1 MSVNGR
7 RRRSLRTGGAA
18 AIVAVATAVACDNA
32 MSRSPIA
39 PTVPSVAA
47 MEISGPESVAPGQ
60 TVLFSAQLRLSDGT
74 LKQPQPGMV
83 RWLGTSTILEVS
95 DDGAATGRLVGE
107 TLILAELSGTTGVT
121 LPLAFREVVVVPEGT
136 FRLGGRIVEE
146 GSGGAAVRAARV
158 EVVGEPLQSVT
169 DASGE
174 YRRFGVPGH
183 AEIRVTAAGYR
194 DHVEAVHLTTHG
206 TRQFSLAFSGLRLQI
221 EGDYRLAV
229 DVDDCSGASSLPS
242 ELQHRVYDAQ
252 VRQTGGELEV
262 LLTEPR
268 FRVVGGEGNHFRGR
282 VDATGVRLSLQS
294 FFNEIR
300 PVYPDLVEQL
310 SDGSVL
316 IIGGDADLR
325 GTPSLLTG
333 NLQGELSIWDSA
345 FPFGSVLSGCFA
357 PGQSS
362 VRMTMSRR

>member
-1 MSVNGR
+1 MSVNVR

-32 MSRSPIA
+32 RSPIA
-39 PTVPSVAA
+39 PNVPSVVAIR
-47 MEISGPESVAPGQ
+47 ISGPESVAPGQ
-60 TVLFSAQLRLSDGT
+60 TVQFSAQLRLSDGT
-74 LKQPQPGMV
+74 LKQPQPGVV
-83 RWLGTSTILEVS
+83 RWTANSAILEVS
-95 DDGAATGRLVGE
+95 DDGTATGRRVGE
-107 TLILAELSGTTGVT
+107 TLIRAELSGTTGVE
-121 LPLAFREVVVVPEGT
+121 LPSAFREVVVVPEGT
-136 FRLGGRIVEE
+136 FRLGGFVVEE

-169 DASGE
+169 DASGV
-174 YRRFGVPGH
+174 YRLFGVPGH

-206 TRQFSLAFSGLRLQI
+206 TRQFSLALSGLRLQI

-242 ELQHRVYDAQ
+242 ELQHLVYDAQ
-252 VRQTGGELEV
+252 VRQTGAELEV

-294 FFNEIR
+294 FFNDFTLF
-300 PVYPDLVEQL
+300 YPDLVEQL

-316 IIGGDADLR
+316 IISGDADLR

-333 NLQGELSIWDSA
+333 SLQGELSIWDSA
-345 FPFGSVLSGCFA
+345 FPFGSFLSGCFA